1 MPTKKTTKNDNVI
14 VDNIEETSE
23 VAETVATKKSKRQ
36 INDTDKVAIS
46 NNRNWNLDFV
56 SAETDRDIT
65 IPANVKH
72 WKKLTVGEIEKQIQ
86 LDNGFFVG
94 IDGKGNNAAIE
105 IEDEEIRNYVFHFEN
120 NEGENVILLNAKN
133 VKQLLDIENKAEY
146 ERKLKELVV
155 TKSDKKMII
164 PLALEVGID
173 DVASYK
179 IALIE
184 KISGYKFS

>member
-1 MPTKKTTKNDNVI
+1 MPTKKTTKNENVI

-23 VAETVATKKSKRQ
+23 VTEPVVTKKTKRQ

-46 NNRNWNLDFV
+46 NNRNWNLDFI

-65 IPANVKH
+65 IPASVKH

-94 IDGKGNNAAIE
+94 VDGKGNNAAIE
-105 IEDEEIRNYVFHFEN
+105 IEDKEVRDYVFHFEN
-120 NEGENVILLNAKN
+120 NEGDNVVLLNAES
-133 VKQLLDIENKAEY
+133 VRQLLAIENRKEY
-146 ERKLKELVV
+146 ERKLNELVA